1 MSFLP
6 KSYDIIIVGAG
17 PSGSTC
23 ATLLARG
30 GAHVLLLEK
39 SSFPRDKTCGDF
51 ISARL
56 KDNLE
61 KSNLC
66 PPLKGTHPGA
76 VSDLLFSHPKAGS
89 FTLSRP
95 PAQGFICKRK
105 AFDHLLFEQAQAKVD
120 GLTNMPVKK
129 LLFEGKQIVGVQTA
143 DQTFRAKIVVGA
155 DGANGITARAL
166 GVPTFDEN
174 HNAVAIRA
182 YYNQIEGIGD
192 TAELHFLDEV
202 QPGYFWIFP
211 LNPATGEAN
220 VGLGLLSR
228 QVRYGNVQLKQL
240 LERIIATHPLFAQRF
255 CRSECLSPIKGWSL
269 PFGSKKRPVAFP
281 GAVLLGDAAGLI
293 DPMSGEGIENGIR
306 SAQCAAPVLLQSLAA
321 GNYSKEFLMQYQRNL
336 EDLLRNELRQ
346 SYWIQKLCRNKIML
360 KGFFKVL
367 QHSER
372 ARKVLADK
380 FF

>member
-1 MSFLP
+1 MSSLP
-6 KSYDIIIVGAG
+6 KNYDIIVIGAG

-30 GAHVLLLEK
+30 GAKVLLLEK
-39 SSFPRDKTCGDF
+39 SLFPRDKICGDF

-61 KSNLC
+61 KSNLA
-66 PPLKGTHPGA
+66 PLLKGTHYGA
-76 VSDLLFSHPKAGS
+76 VTDLLFSHPKAGS

-95 PAQGFICKRK
+95 PAQGFICKRE
-105 AFDHLLFEQAQAKVD
+105 AFDRLLFEQAQAKVD
-120 GLTNMPVKK
+120 VLTDAPVKK
-129 LLFEGKQIVGVQTA
+129 LLFKGAQVVGVQTA

-155 DGANGITARAL
+155 DGANGITAKAL
-166 GVPTFDEN
+166 GVQTFDEN

-182 YYNQIEGIGD
+182 YYAQVEGIGQ

-228 QVRYGNVQLKQL
+228 QVRYGNVQLKTL
-240 LERIIATHPLFAQRF
+240 LERIITTHPSFIHRF
-255 CRSECLSPIKGWSL
+255 RRSERLSPVKGWSL

-306 SAQCAAPVLLQSLAA
+306 SAQVVAPVLLRSLAA
-321 GNYSKEFLMQYQRNL
+321 GDYSQEFLLQYQRDL
-336 EDLLRNELRQ
+336 ERLLRSELRQ
-346 SYWIQKLCRNKIML
+346 SYWIQKLCRNQMVLRSFFWFLQRSSNAKKIL
-360 KGFFKVL
+360 V
-367 QHSER
+367 
-372 ARKVLADK
+372 DK